1 MPIFPLSQVEE
12 FSKLFTDAIYLKA
25 GDLMDDRT
33 YIEWRSLRML
43 EVFDSL
49 DPNISTEIMHYIHSL
64 AIGQHFEPQK
74 SNTQTIGDLQA
85 ITEIKAAIASA
96 HHKNPE
102 AARAVIDDFLLKL
115 KSVAIAKPVLVK
127 KQ

>member
-1 MPIFPLSQVEE
+1 MRIFPLSQSEE

-33 YIEWRSLRML
+33 YIAWRSQRML
-43 EVFDSL
+43 ELFDSL
-49 DPNISTEIMHYIHSL
+49 ETNISNEIMHYIHSF
-64 AIGQHFEPQK
+64 AIGQHFEPQQ
-74 SNTQTIGDLQA
+74 SGNQAVGDLQA
-85 ITEIKAAIASA
+85 IAEIKTAIASA

-102 AARAVIDDFLLKL
+102 AARAVIEDFLLSL

-127 KQ
+127 K

>member
-1 MPIFPLSQVEE
+1 MRIFPLSQPEE

-33 YIEWRSLRML
+33 YIEWRSQRML
-43 EVFDSL
+43 ELFNPLEPDIKNEV
-49 DPNISTEIMHYIHSL
+49 IHYIHSL
-64 AIGQHFEPQK
+64 SIGQYSEPRQ
-74 SNTQTIGDLQA
+74 SENQTIGNLQA
-85 ITEIKAAIASA
+85 IAEIKAAIASA

-102 AARAVIDDFLLKL
+102 AARAVIEDFLLNL

-127 KQ
+127 K